1 MFGKGKKSVSLAY
14 KEKLLAD
21 IAYYEKRIQE
31 AQHKKK
37 CNSSE
42 DVVSSDE
49 DSNPYKVTVGPFPMQ
64 LKREEARLSD
74 CASMTLE
81 LAMLTIM
88 QSEVNVLAA
97 APEVRRPV
105 SEDGTWLE
113 VAAECKIDLVSFTIT
128 FYAHKPHRKFAPTRF
143 RSLQV
148 SLTKPAHQKELSQ
161 SVLAKLNRPNLAL
174 QVLQSYA
181 TAFRSRRTTLLE
193 LAEKYADRLKMEAM
207 PEGGYRVN
215 CLELLTVEWT
225 LENMWS
231 PVVPFCHR
239 MKFEVEYMPKH
250 YIHAIGKLY
259 KQFKDPS
266 LETSERTLVLS
277 KIFDIC
283 LEAQGPA
290 KDLQDTFE
298 SDPETAGRLHER
310 RTTID
315 QELEVP
321 SKCDQ
326 NVQMSPQKLPKDKE
340 NKSQNRKTTM
350 APPKTLPKKAKKVAS
365 VNNKGKEVLDDENV
379 SKSSKSNEKV
389 AHDDATKTGN
399 DVNVTEN
406 RKAVKRAIE
415 SDATGNAKKI
425 RTEEKNGVKPAEIV
439 TENDKEASEVPSVSS
454 KSNTRKKDSKAISK
468 SARDTDVNSKNN
480 KMVEATKSSDS
491 KNINKRTEATAK
503 NAAKKV
509 GGDNNNV
516 KPKEIETDV
525 VTSKNEAKEIREVGS
540 VASSKAS
547 GKKADANAGNHLA
560 SAKEQGTEGSVAS
573 SKKSRKGVDSKSV
586 VSSKSE
592 NEKGNVKTGSSE
604 VSNKKVN
611 NNKNEVT
618 SKNLTDTMSSGNS
631 KNKNITE
638 KDSNKYE
645 KTKPEVAAKNKAIDE
660 KKVQKDNEK
669 EKQPKAITKD
679 KVIVHKKSVDTKVT
693 KQNETNEITDKS
705 VKTKQSTDKPSKSSD
720 KNKEL
725 LRDGMRNKVTNT
737 KNTENKSNQNTK
749 TVENNTQNV
758 KKSKEG
764 NKITEPS
771 SEATKTA
778 KNDINKKK
786 ATKVVEKSKTI
797 VSKVSNANDNKNEA
811 TTSKANDRFEKV
823 GNNKVVPKLSI
834 NNIKNQNKDKAEKP
848 RNINAKTVPE
858 ITKSNILKTNIHTGN
873 PNIQKIKENQAK
885 VAEKLK
891 TRIPMMK
898 NKLKIG
904 SFNDNLGKTDTK
916 LGKNA
921 EKTKIPFKS
930 LPVFKKIV
938 RNPTRMSP
946 RKPPSTVKP
955 SSHGFSIK

>member
-88 QSEVNVLAA
+88 QSE
-97 APEVRRPV
+97 
-105 SEDGTWLE
+105 
-113 VAAECKIDLVSFTIT
+113 
-128 FYAHKPHRKFAPTRF
+128 HRKFAPTRF

-161 SVLAKLNRPNLAL
+161 
-174 QVLQSYA
+174 
-181 TAFRSRRTTLLE
+181 T
-193 LAEKYADRLKMEAM
+193 
-207 PEGGYRVN
+207 
-215 CLELLTVEWT
+215 
-225 LENMWS
+225 
-231 PVVPFCHR
+231 
-239 MKFEVEYMPKH
+239 KH

-480 KMVEATKSSDS
+480 KMVEATKSADS
-491 KNINKRTEATAK
+491 KNINKHTEASAK

-509 GGDNNNV
+509 GGDKNNV

-592 NEKGNVKTGSSE
+592 NEKGNVKTGSSD

-645 KTKPEVAAKNKAIDE
+645 KTKPEVAAKNKAIDD

-693 KQNETNEITDKS
+693 KQNETNEITDKT

-786 ATKVVEKSKTI
+786 ATKLVEKSKTI
-797 VSKVSNANDNKNEA
+797 VSKVSNENDNKNEA
-811 TTSKANDRFEKV
+811 TTSKANDRVEKV
-823 GNNKVVPKLSI
+823 GKL
-834 NNIKNQNKDKAEKP
+834 
-848 RNINAKTVPE
+848 
-858 ITKSNILKTNIHTGN
+858 
-873 PNIQKIKENQAK
+873 
-885 VAEKLK
+885 
-891 TRIPMMK
+891 
-898 NKLKIG
+898 
-904 SFNDNLGKTDTK
+904 
-916 LGKNA
+916 
-921 EKTKIPFKS
+921 
-930 LPVFKKIV
+930 
-938 RNPTRMSP
+938 
-946 RKPPSTVKP
+946 PSTVKP